1 MKTKRVQKL
10 FVSTVTLI
18 ILLMGTDL
26 SLAQEWPSKPITI
39 IHPWAA
45 GGASDLITR
54 AFAEGLEKRLKVP
67 IIVDNK
73 PGGSGLIGA
82 AYAANAKP
90 DGYTLLFLSCSAITE
105 KSVILKIPFDIVHAY
120 SFIAQIYDYSYS
132 FAVKTDKPWKTFP
145 DFVEA
150 AKKQP
155 GKLTVSSSGTGS
167 TMHVALVKLEA
178 KIPEFKT
185 THVPYKSTVMAAA
198 AAAGGHVD
206 AAFVL
211 GEAVPFLEAGTIRLL
226 AVPAKKRW
234 AKYPDVP
241 TWLDLG
247 YGVYAESPGAF
258 VAPAGLPEKIRARL
272 EEEVKAVSE
281 FPNVKETINKFHQ
294 IGIFKPGQE
303 LYKELIA
310 MYEENKKILPQYF
323 PAPK

>member
-1 MKTKRVQKL
+1 MKTKKVL
-10 FVSTVTLI
+10 MTAVSTVTLLI
-18 ILLMGTDL
+18 ILIGPKL

-45 GGASDLITR
+45 GGASDLISR
-54 AFAEGLEKRLKVP
+54 AFAEGLEKRLRVP
-67 IIVDNK
+67 VIVDNK

-105 KSVILKIPFDIVHAY
+105 KSIILKIPFDVVHAY
-120 SFIAQIYDYSYS
+120 SFICQIYDYSYS
-132 FAVKTDKPWKTFP
+132 FAVKTDKPWKTFGE
-145 DFVEA
+145 FVEA

-178 KIPEFKT
+178 KIPEFKV

-272 EEEVKAVSE
+272 EEEVKVVSE
-281 FPNVKETINKFHQ
+281 FPNVKETIDKFHQ

-303 LYKELIA
+303 LYKELMA
-310 MYEENKKILPQYF
+310 MYEENKRILPKYF

>member
-1 MKTKRVQKL
+1 MKIKRVQKILVSALALIVL
-10 FVSTVTLI
+10 FI
-18 ILLMGTDL
+18 GAKI

-67 IIVDNK
+67 IIVENK

-82 AYAANAKP
+82 GHVANAKP
-90 DGYTLLFLSCSAITE
+90 DGYTLMFLSCSAITE
-105 KSVILKIPFDIVHAY
+105 KSVILKIPFDILHAY
-120 SFIAQIYDYSYS
+120 SYIAQIYDYSYS
-132 FAVKTDKPWKTFP
+132 FVVKTDAPWKTFQ

-155 GKLTVSSSGTGS
+155 GKLTVSSSGNGS
-167 TMHVALVKLEA
+167 TMHVALVKLET
-178 KIPEFKT
+178 KIPGFKT
-185 THVPYKSTVMAAA
+185 SHVPYKSTLMAAT

-211 GEAVPFLEAGTIRLL
+211 GEAVPLLEAGTIRLL
-226 AVPAKKRW
+226 AVPAKNRW
-234 AKYPDVP
+234 AKYPDAP

-281 FPNVKETINKFHQ
+281 LPNVKEMITKFYQ
-294 IGIFKPGQE
+294 IPIFKPGPE
-303 LYKELIA
+303 LYKQLIA

>member
-1 MKTKRVQKL
+1 MKTKKALRIAVSAVTVL
-10 FVSTVTLI
+10 FF
-18 ILLMGTDL
+18 LMGTKS

-54 AFAEGLEKRLKVP
+54 AFAEGLEKRLRVP
-67 IIVDNK
+67 VIVDNK

-82 AYAANAKP
+82 AAGANAKP
-90 DGYTLLFLSCSAITE
+90 DGYTLMFLSCSAITE
-105 KSVILKIPFDIVHAY
+105 KSVILKIPFDIINAY
-120 SFIAQIYDYSYS
+120 SFICQIYDYSYS

-272 EEEVKAVSE
+272 EEEVKVVSE
-281 FPNVKETINKFHQ
+281 FPNVKETINKFYQ
-294 IGIFKPGQE
+294 IPIFKPGPE

-310 MYEENKKILPQYF
+310 MYEENKKILPKFF